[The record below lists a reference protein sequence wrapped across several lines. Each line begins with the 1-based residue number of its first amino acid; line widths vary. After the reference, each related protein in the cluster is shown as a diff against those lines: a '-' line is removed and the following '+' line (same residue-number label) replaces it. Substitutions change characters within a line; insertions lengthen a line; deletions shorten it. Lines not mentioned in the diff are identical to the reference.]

1 MEESIYIIIWN
12 ALVTIMYK
20 KLREKILG
28 EEIISLPHT
37 AVIKWIETEVK
48 TSWKCSL
55 NDKFDQFIDISIKET
70 FESSLGLQVLVDT
83 KCCGLQH
90 VRKKKLNFCLIYH
103 CMYPNQIKFVICI
116 MITCIYVS
124 QQVLVILQNKKHFV
138 LNEIWWEFAISML
151 YS

>member
-1 MEESIYIIIWN
+1 MYRKLEMNNRNKDKWKNQYIIIWN

-37 AVIKWIETEVK
+37 AVIKWIETEVE

-70 FESSLGLQVLVDT
+70 FESSLGFAGACWHKVLWFT
-83 KCCGLQH
+83 
-90 VRKKKLNFCLIYH
+90 
-103 CMYPNQIKFVICI
+103 
-116 MITCIYVS
+116 TC
-124 QQVLVILQNKKHFV
+124 
-138 LNEIWWEFAISML
+138 
-151 YS
+151 

>member
-1 MEESIYIIIWN
+1 
-12 ALVTIMYK
+12 MYK

-37 AVIKWIETEVK
+37 AVK

-90 VRKKKLNFCLIYH
+90 VRKKKLNFCLNYH

-124 QQVLVILQNKKHFV
+124 QQVLVNTK
-138 LNEIWWEFAISML
+138 
-151 YS
+151 

>member
-1 MEESIYIIIWN
+1 
-12 ALVTIMYK
+12 MYK
-20 KLREKILG
+20 KSRKKILG

-37 AVIKWIETEVK
+37 SVIKWIETEVK

-55 NDKFDQFIDISIKET
+55 FFCSQFIDISIKET

>member
-1 MEESIYIIIWN
+1 
-12 ALVTIMYK
+12 MYK

-37 AVIKWIETEVK
+37 AVIKWIETEVE

-90 VRKKKLNFCLIYH
+90 VRKKH
-103 CMYPNQIKFVICI
+103 CMYPNQVKFVI
-116 MITCIYVS
+116 YVLWS
-124 QQVLVILQNKKHFV
+124 HAFMTHNRF
-138 LNEIWWEFAISML
+138 W
-151 YS
+151 

>member
-1 MEESIYIIIWN
+1 
-12 ALVTIMYK
+12 MYK
-20 KLREKILG
+20 KSRKKILG

-37 AVIKWIETEVK
+37 AVIKWIETEVE

-103 CMYPNQIKFVICI
+103 CMSQPN
-116 MITCIYVS
+116 
-124 QQVLVILQNKKHFV
+124 
-138 LNEIWWEFAISML
+138 
-151 YS
+151 